1 MGIAEMLRE
10 MTVKS
15 TVAHDYRGSGVSF
28 APMFQACDATVSARH
43 KWADIEFG
51 GR

>member
-15 TVAHDYRGSGVSF
+15 TVAHDYRRSGVSF
-28 APMFQACDATVSARH
+28 YRMFQARDTTVSVRH
-43 KWADIEFG
+43 KKADIE
-51 GR
+51 